1 MSPERRFVIFDPPG
15 PYGPAIS
22 GGVYGLVVF
31 LLALSLAGVFYAAGF
46 GDSRLL
52 AHALSLG
59 VGFGAGVWWTFESL
73 VAASYPVPQNAPPE
87 ARK

>member
-59 VGFGAGVWWTFESL
+59 VGFGAGAWRVLSTMID
-73 VAASYPVPQNAPPE
+73 ASYPVPPNAPPE